1 MKKISALAVTA
12 LSAMLIACGG
22 KAEKYD
28 MDGER
33 DLEWIVKRDT
43 LRVFTLYGENSFYI
57 EGEDTTGFQYERVKE
72 FAEYL
77 GVTLDITAVYDEKQ
91 MVRDLYEGKCDL
103 VAYNIPLFPD
113 GREKYI
119 WCGEKMVTHQVLV
132 QRKGEEQLKNV
143 NDLAGKTVNVLREKH
158 RMRMENLSEEIGG
171 GIDVVKLTSD
181 TLSVDK
187 VFSLISA
194 GQMDY
199 FVYDNDIAE
208 INSSYYSN
216 LDCSLS
222 VGFDQYSYWVVSKYH
237 PKLAEA
243 VDEWSKTYGGPSY
256 EEVMKNFY
264 KTKLVKCIKP
274 FIKDRKKGVISDYD
288 HLFKKYAGQIK
299 WDWRLFA
306 ALAYTESKFCPDVIS
321 KSGAMG
327 IMQLMPGTLKAFGV
341 SKDRR
346 LDPEQNIRAAAE
358 YIGNLQKVFAKVK
371 DPAQKRLFV
380 IAAYNAGHGHIM
392 DAMALAE
399 KYGKEKYVWDNNVE
413 TYLKKE
419 IDSRYFQDPVCK
431 YGYFKGG
438 QTIKFIDSVMA
449 NYKAYSVIPE

>member
-1 MKKISALAVTA
+1 MNKISALAVMV
-12 LSAMLIACGG
+12 LSAMLAACGG
-22 KAEKYD
+22 KDVNYD
-28 MDGER
+28 FNGER
-33 DLEWIVKRDT
+33 DLEWILKRDT
-43 LRVFTLYGENSFYI
+43 LRVLTLYGENSFYI

-72 FAEYL
+72 FAGYL
-77 GVTLDITAVYDEKQ
+77 GVTLDIKAVSDEKQ
-91 MVRDLYEGKCDL
+91 MVKDLYEGKCDL

-132 QRKGEEQLKNV
+132 QRKGKDMLKNV

-158 RMRMENLSEEIGG
+158 RMRMENLNEEIGG
-171 GIDVVKLTSD
+171 GINIVKLNSD
-181 TLSVDK
+181 TVSIDR

-216 LDCSLS
+216 LDCSVP
-222 VGFDQYSYWVVSKYH
+222 VGFDQYSFWLVSEYH
-237 PKLAEA
+237 PKLAVA
-243 VDEWSKTYGGPSY
+243 VDEWSKTYRGPSY
-256 EEVMKNFY
+256 EEAMRSFY
-264 KTKLVKCIKP
+264 RTKLVKCIKP

-288 HLFKKYAGQIK
+288 HLFKKYAGQINL
-299 WDWRLFA
+299 DWRLLA
-306 ALAYTESKFCPDVIS
+306 ALAYTESKFCPDIIS

-341 SKDRR
+341 SGDKR
-346 LDPEQNIRAAAE
+346 LDPEQNIMAAAG
-358 YIGNLQKVFAKVK
+358 YIASLQKIFAKVK
-371 DPAQKRLFV
+371 DPGQRRLFV
-380 IAAYNAGHGHIM
+380 LAAYNAGHGHIM

-399 KYGKEKYVWDNNVE
+399 KYGKEKLVWENNVE

-419 IDSRYFQDPVCK
+419 TDSRYFQDPVCK